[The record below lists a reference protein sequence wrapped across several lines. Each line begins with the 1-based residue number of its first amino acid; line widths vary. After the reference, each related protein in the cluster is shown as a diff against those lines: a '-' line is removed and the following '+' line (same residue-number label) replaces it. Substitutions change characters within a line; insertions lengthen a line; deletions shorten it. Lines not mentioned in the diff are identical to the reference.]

1 MAILS
6 HKRAKR
12 GKIPLTKGWGGIYFK
27 DVKN

>member
-1 MAILS
+1 MAHL
-6 HKRAKR
+6 KLKELFR